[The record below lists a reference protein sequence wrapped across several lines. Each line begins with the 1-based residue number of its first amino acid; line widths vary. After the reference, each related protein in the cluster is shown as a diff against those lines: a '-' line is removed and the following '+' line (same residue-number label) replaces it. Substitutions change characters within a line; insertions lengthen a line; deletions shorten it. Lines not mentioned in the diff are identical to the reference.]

1 MFELDILRY
10 LLVGLFMSAIP
21 LAILVMGIFGFIA
34 MGVKRSSV
42 IALSAMLVIL
52 TPFCALF
59 AVPSFSEYFEMRSLD
74 KVTDSVSQEHRGGY
88 DLDKEVALDR
98 IKDEYNLTHVEF
110 DSYFSYDSEYN
121 EYVNDGSARFDG
133 RMIDFSVSVGLDSDI
148 TLAPYSTEY
157 SEADLM
163 R

>member
-21 LAILVMGIFGFIA
+21 LAILVMGIFDFMT
-34 MGVKRSSV
+34 MGVRRSSV

-52 TPFCALF
+52 IPFCALF
-59 AVPSFSEYFEMRSLD
+59 AVPSFSKYFEMRSLD
-74 KVTDSVSQEHRGGY
+74 KVTDSISQEHRGGY

-98 IKDEYNLTHVEF
+98 IKDEYNITHVELE
-110 DSYFSYDSEYN
+110 SFSYDDEYSEYIS
-121 EYVNDGSARFDG
+121 DGTARFDG
-133 RMIDFSVSVGLDSDI
+133 RMIDFSVSVGLDSEI

-157 SEADLM
+157 SESDLA